1 MRRIISHIDRPFMA
15 VAVGLLNLPS
25 CIARGDPPCKQI
37 PDAVLVAS
45 AENTAQGLAQ
55 RLAFGIRA
63 DRDAQKLVDARQLE
77 VADDDA
83 LAA

>member
-1 MRRIISHIDRPFMA
+1 M
-15 VAVGLLNLPS
+15 PS
-25 CIARGDPPCKQI
+25 IQTAS
-37 PDAVLVAS
+37 DAVLVAS
-45 AENTAQGLAQ
+45 AENTAQGLGQ

-63 DRDAQKLVDARQLE
+63 DRDAQELVDARKLE